1 MELKQ
6 FLQSAFNKQS
16 FIQFISER
24 FYGFASNLKENEYL
38 GKVKLDDK
46 SEIGFFVFEVKE
58 NKDIANSR
66 VGFHK
71 ELKTYADEHM
81 LDGAIGAFY
90 HPLQHIWRLSFI
102 RFSYDETHKKET
114 TSQKRFTFLLGNEK
128 IKTALEQLKNLKYPK
143 ISELEK
149 AFSVESVT
157 KEFYKGL
164 VKEYNN
170 LLDKYMTY
178 PTQNDNDK
186 KEFAIRLIGRILF
199 IKFLNKKALIPDDIF
214 STCQE
219 YYHEKLEPLFFEQLN
234 TQKSERKKE
243 FANDS
248 IPFLNGG
255 LFEPLH
261 LDYYEYSGV
270 SSKYINMLKVDDN
283 FFTELYEHLNQ
294 FNFTIDENSIEDSDL
309 SIDPEMLGRIFENLL
324 AEINPETSQNAR
336 KSTGSYYTPREIV
349 EYMVNSSLLEHI
361 KTKTDMD
368 EEVLK
373 TIIFKNQE
381 PSHDYDKT
389 KILSAIFELKILDPA
404 CGSGAFPMGLL
415 QKIVKI
421 LELIDEDATIWF
433 NLQSKEF
440 KDAHKNRN
448 KNYIRKLSIIKNT
461 IYGIDIQPIA
471 IEISK
476 LRFFLSLVVDEDG
489 EPEPLPNLEFKFVC
503 ANSLLPKP
511 KNNQLAT
518 LEYFMLEGD
527 LLNLKNEYFEAS
539 GERKKEIKKEYMQT
553 QKKMFEEE
561 EATNLLSALE
571 NKLTD
576 YNPFDPLSVAGFF
589 DSDFMF
595 NIKDGFDI
603 VIGNPPYIGEKG
615 SKNLFDTLRHLKHY
629 ERKMDIFYFFFHT
642 GLDNLK
648 NGGILSL
655 ITTNYYITATGAV
668 KVRNDFK
675 ERSTILNLINFNEL
689 KIFESALGQHN
700 LITTLQKGKFD
711 KPAHTSIVNAKG
723 YLGTEVLQSIV
734 EGKNKDT
741 NYYQI
746 PQEKLFNGGNIQLT
760 IGGIDNVLDK
770 IKIASNELGLLF
782 DINSGVETG
791 ADKVTANIVKKYK
804 GKKFYDNNNSFEYD
818 IGKGIYILSQQ
829 ELDALKLQ
837 PNEYNLIKRWYKS
850 SDIDKYSYKINNNES
865 LIYIDSKI
873 NINQYPNIYKHLSY
887 FRHLLNSREQANNDE
902 NNWFW
907 IRGSKRQFFERKK
920 YIICK
925 YRAYQNIFAYSDGDF
940 YSSRDVYYV
949 TYKQKRT
956 NLDLKFILA
965 ILNSKLIYKW
975 LYYRGKRKGEML
987 ELYQEPL
994 SKIPIIKDI
1003 SLDAQNIFILIVDY
1017 IIFLKQQEF
1026 NQNDDLKFAKDRLMV
1041 SFFERLIDCM
1051 VYELYFAD
1059 ELHKE
1064 NKYFIEPL
1072 QKESLIDVQ
1081 NMDNKLEE
1089 IRAIFEKLNDKNHT
1103 IKKNMYFIDSVEVVR
1118 IIEGK
1123 DNENN

>member
-6 FLQSAFNKQS
+6 FLQSAFNKQD
-16 FIQFISER
+16 FIAFISQR
-24 FYGFASNLKENEYL
+24 FYGFAPNLQENEYL

-46 SEIGFFVFEVKE
+46 SEIGFFVFEANE
-58 NKDIANSR
+58 HKDIENSR

-71 ELKTYADEHM
+71 ELKKYADEHM

-90 HPLQHIWRLSFI
+90 NHTQQVWRLSFI
-102 RFSYDETHKKET
+102 RFSYDEAHKKET

-128 IKTALEQLKNLKYPK
+128 IKTAQSQLKNLKYPK
-143 ISELEK
+143 ISELEV
-149 AFSVESVT
+149 AFGVETVT

-164 VKEYNN
+164 VKEYEK
-170 LLDKYMTY
+170 LLGEYLTY
-178 PTQNDNDK
+178 PTNSDNDK

-349 EYMVNSSLLEHI
+349 EYMVNSSLLEYI
-361 KTKTDMD
+361 KTKTDID

-415 QKIVKI
+415 QRIVKI

-476 LRFFLSLVVDEDG
+476 LRFFLSLIVDEDG

-518 LEYFMLEGD
+518 LEYFMFEGD
-527 LLNLKNEYFEAS
+527 LLKLKNEYFEAS
-539 GERKKEIKKEYMQT
+539 GERKKVIKKEYAEM

-576 YNPFDPLSVAGFF
+576 YNPFDPVSVAGFF

-603 VIGNPPYIGEKG
+603 VIGNPPYLRVQGIDKIESEKYKKLYKSATGSYDLYVIFTERAIKLLGKNGLVNFIMPHKWVNSAFGKGLREVAKEKFFKFISFREYQVFNASTYTSLVWFKNKSDTVAYIGLEKDLQTNSDLKAFLDSITNDKYTVTKNEKLNNDAWTFSDNKVAKVLAKLDEQPLRVKDVFEKVFTGLQTSKDSVYFLSECIENNKMIEGYSKELDRRINIEKG
-615 SKNLFDTLRHLKHY
+615 LVKPLLKGDDVHRYETLKTDRVVIFPYFRKIEDGKEKVELYSEKELQKSFPKGYEYLKECESVLRDRESGRLQNDEFWYRYIYPKNLTL
-629 ERKMDIFYFFFHT
+629 
-642 GLDNLK
+642 
-648 NGGILSL
+648 
-655 ITTNYYITATGAV
+655 
-668 KVRNDFK
+668 
-675 ERSTILNLINFNEL
+675 
-689 KIFESALGQHN
+689 
-700 LITTLQKGKFD
+700 FD
-711 KPAHTSIVNAKG
+711 K
-723 YLGTEVLQSIV
+723 
-734 EGKNKDT
+734 
-741 NYYQI
+741 
-746 PQEKLFNGGNIQLT
+746 EKLIMPYLSMGCQL
-760 IGGIDNVLDK
+760 
-770 IKIASNELGLLF
+770 S
-782 DINSGVETG
+782 
-791 ADKVTANIVKKYK
+791 
-804 GKKFYDNNNSFEYD
+804 YDNGEFYGNTKCF
-818 IGKGIYILSQQ
+818 G
-829 ELDALKLQ
+829 
-837 PNEYNLIKRWYKS
+837 LIKRESYEE
-850 SDIDKYSYKINNNES
+850 SYKF
-865 LIYIDSKI
+865 Y
-873 NINQYPNIYKHLSY
+873 LS
-887 FRHLLNSREQANNDE
+887 
-902 NNWFW
+902 
-907 IRGSKRQFFERKK
+907 
-920 YIICK
+920 
-925 YRAYQNIFAYSDGDF
+925 
-940 YSSRDVYYV
+940 
-949 TYKQKRT
+949 
-956 NLDLKFILA
+956 
-965 ILNSKLIYKW
+965 ILNSKVLWFYIQSTSAVFSGG
-975 LYYRGKRKGEML
+975 YYTFTKDTVSPF
-987 ELYQEPL
+987 PL
-994 SKIPIIKDI
+994 PKIE
-1003 SLDAQNIFILIVDY
+1003 NIQDTKPFEILVDY
-1017 IIFLKQQEF
+1017 VMFLKALPNEQKIDEYVS
-1026 NQNDDLKFAKDRLMV
+1026 NEHIAKQLEEVIDAMV
-1041 SFFERLIDCM
+1041 F
-1051 VYELYFAD
+1051 ELYFGD
-1059 ELHKE
+1059 EFKAKTIE
-1064 NKYFIEPL
+1064 FIKYA
-1072 QKESLIDVQ
+1072 KESFKPIESFDDTLKQKVIKEAYL
-1081 NMDNKLEE
+1081 KLCETKNP
-1089 IRAIFEKLNDKNHT
+1089 IRNNLLLLPLEFDFIKT
-1103 IKKNMYFIDSVEVVR
+1103 ILWS
-1118 IIEGK
+1118 
-1123 DNENN
+1123 

>member
-1 MELKQ
+1 MDLKQ
-6 FLQSAFNKQS
+6 FLSSKFDKQN
-16 FIQFISER
+16 FIEFITDK
-24 FYGFASNLKENEYL
+24 FYGFAPNLSSDEYL
-38 GKVKLDDK
+38 GKVKLDDR

-58 NKDIANSR
+58 NKDIQNSR
-66 VGFHK
+66 VGFHN
-71 ELKTYADEHM
+71 ELKKYANELI

-90 HPLQHIWRLSFI
+90 HPEQKAWRLSFI
-102 RFSYDETHKKET
+102 RFSYDDNHKKLI
-114 TSQKRFTFLLGNEK
+114 SNQKRFTFLLGNDK
-128 IKTALEQLKNLKYPK
+128 IKIAHEQLKNLKYPK
-143 ISELEK
+143 LVELEK
-149 AFSVESVT
+149 AFGVEAVT
-157 KEFYKGL
+157 KDFYKGL
-164 VKEYNN
+164 VKEYEK
-170 LLDKYMTY
+170 LLNEYLTY
-178 PTQNDNDK
+178 PSNDDNSK

-199 IKFLNKKALIPDDIF
+199 IKFLNKKSLVPDDIF

-234 TQKSERKKE
+234 TPISERKNE
-243 FANDS
+243 FKNDS

-255 LFEPLH
+255 LFESLH
-261 LDYYEYSGV
+261 LDYYEWSGI
-270 SSKYINMLKVDDN
+270 SSKYINMLKIDDN

-294 FNFTIDENSIEDSDL
+294 YNFTIDENSIEDSEL

-349 EYMVNSSLLEHI
+349 EYMVSSSLLEYL
-361 KTKTDMD
+361 KTKIDIN
-368 EEVLK
+368 EEILK
-373 TIIFKNQE
+373 TIIFQNQE
-381 PSHDYDKT
+381 PQADYDKA

-415 QKIVKI
+415 QKIVKV
-421 LELIDEDATIWF
+421 LNLIDEDASIWF
-433 NLQSKEF
+433 GLQNKEF
-440 KDAHKNRN
+440 KDAHKSRN

-461 IYGIDIQPIA
+461 IFGIDIQPIA

-476 LRFFLSLVVDEDG
+476 LRFFLSLIVDEDG

-503 ANSLLPKP
+503 ANSLLPLSKTTVLHSDDYS
-511 KNNQLAT
+511 KYERKLK
-518 LEYFMLEGD
+518 E
-527 LLNLKNEYFEAS
+527 LKNHYFEAFS
-539 GERKKEIKKEYMQT
+539 KEKKGIKEEYLDTQSKLFDEIEAINIGE
-553 QKKMFEEE
+553 
-561 EATNLLSALE
+561 ALSS
-571 NKLTD
+571 KLAN
-576 YNPFDPLSVAGFF
+576 YNPFDPINVAPFF

-603 VIGNPPYIGEKG
+603 VIGNPPYVGEKG
-615 SKNLFDTLRHLKHY
+615 NKETFAPLKKLPY
-629 ERKMDIFYFFFHT
+629 YQGKMDLFYFFFHI

-648 NGGILSL
+648 HGGVLSL

-668 KVRNDFK
+668 KLRNDFK

-723 YLGTEVLQSIV
+723 YFGTEVLQSIV

-741 NYYQI
+741 NYYEI
-746 PQEKLFNGGNIQLT
+746 LQEKLFNGGNIQLT
-760 IGGIDNVLDK
+760 IGGIDDILDK
-770 IKIASNELGLLF
+770 VASRSYCLNELCFINTGF
-782 DINSGVETG
+782 NSG
-791 ADKVTANIVKKYK
+791 ADWVTKSNLEQIEHPENFNIGDGIFALREDELNSKNLEQDLIY
-804 GKKFYDNNNSFEYD
+804 KFYKNSD
-818 IGKGIYILSQQ
+818 IHKYEQINWQNIYIIYTNK
-829 ELDALKLQ
+829 DT
-837 PNEYNLIKRWYKS
+837 N
-850 SDIDKYSYKINNNES
+850 IDKYPKIKNHLSKFREFLEIKREYKTGQLPWYSMHWARDIDVFLNNDKIILPYRSKTNTFTYSNTDCFGSKDILYLRKRNIYDYKI
-865 LIYIDSKI
+865 
-873 NINQYPNIYKHLSY
+873 
-887 FRHLLNSREQANNDE
+887 
-902 NNWFW
+902 
-907 IRGSKRQFFERKK
+907 
-920 YIICK
+920 
-925 YRAYQNIFAYSDGDF
+925 
-940 YSSRDVYYV
+940 
-949 TYKQKRT
+949 
-956 NLDLKFILA
+956 KFILA

-975 LYYRGKRKGEML
+975 LYHRGKRKGEML

-1003 SLDAQNIFILIVDY
+1003 SLDVQNIFVLIVDY

-1072 QKESLIDVQ
+1072 QKESLIDMQ
-1081 NMDNKLEE
+1081 DMDNKLEE

-1123 DNENN
+1123 ENANN

>member
-6 FLQSAFNKQS
+6 FLQSKFEKQN
-16 FIQFISER
+16 FIEFISER
-24 FYGFASNLKENEYL
+24 FYGFAPNLAQNEYL
-38 GKVKLDDK
+38 GKVKLDDRN
-46 SEIGFFVFEVKE
+46 EIGFFVFEVNE
-58 NKDIANSR
+58 HKDIENSR

-71 ELKTYADEHM
+71 ELKIYADEHM

-90 HPLQHIWRLSFI
+90 HPLQHVWRLSFV
-102 RFSYDETHKKET
+102 RFSYDDKHKKET

-128 IKTALEQLKNLKYPK
+128 IKTANEQLKNLKYPK
-143 ISELEK
+143 ISELEI

-164 VKEYNN
+164 VKEYEK
-170 LLDKYMTY
+170 LLNEYLTY
-178 PTQNDNDK
+178 PTNSDNDK

-199 IKFLNKKALIPDDIF
+199 IKFLNKKVLIPDDIF
-214 STCQE
+214 LTCQD

-234 TQKSERKKE
+234 TQKVERKKE

-270 SSKYINMLKVDDN
+270 SNRYINMLKVNDR
-283 FFTELYEHLNQ
+283 FFSELYEHLNQ

-349 EYMVNSSLLEHI
+349 EYMVNSSLLEYI
-361 KTKTDMD
+361 KTKTDID

-415 QKIVKI
+415 QRIVKI

-476 LRFFLSLVVDEDG
+476 LRFFLSLIVDEEG
-489 EPEPLPNLEFKFVC
+489 GPEPLPNLEFKFVC
-503 ANSLLPKP
+503 ANSLLPLYEGKTDSY
-511 KNNQLAT
+511 KNFVKELQK
-518 LEYFMLEGD
+518 
-527 LLNLKNEYFEAS
+527 LKDEYFESS
-539 GERKKEIKKEYMQT
+539 GKRKKEIVKEYISIRDGYSRTINEFSQLLGSEDLT
-553 QKKMFEEE
+553 STDIMF
-561 EATNLLSALE
+561 
-571 NKLTD
+571 
-576 YNPFDPLSVAGFF
+576 YNPFDPVSVAPFF
-589 DSDFMF
+589 DSYFMF
-595 NIKDGFDI
+595 NVRDGFDI
-603 VIGNPPYIGEKG
+603 VIGNPPYLGEKG
-615 SKNLFDTLRHLKHY
+615 NKETFAPLKKLKY
-629 ERKMDIFYFFFHT
+629 YQGKMDLFYLFFHI

-668 KVRNDFK
+668 KLRNDFK

-689 KIFESALGQHN
+689 KVFESALGQHN

-711 KPAHTSIVNAKG
+711 KLAHTSIVNAKG

-734 EGKNKDT
+734 ECKNKDT

-760 IGGIDNVLDK
+760 MGGIDDILDSVAIKSDLLGDVTNVRQ
-770 IKIASNELGLLF
+770 GLR
-782 DINSGVETG
+782 TG
-791 ADKVTANIVKKYK
+791 ADYVTKKHLV
-804 GKKFYDNNNSFEYD
+804 EYD
-818 IGKGIYILSQQ
+818 FDGNVGDGIFIINKTSNVNIEKTIL
-829 ELDALKLQ
+829 K
-837 PNEYNLIKRWYKS
+837 NWYKN
-850 SDIDKYSYKINNNES
+850 SDI
-865 LIYIDSKI
+865 
-873 NINQYPNIYKHLSY
+873 
-887 FRHLLNSREQANNDE
+887 A
-902 NNWFW
+902 
-907 IRGSKRQFFERKK
+907 K
-920 YIICK
+920 YITNANTEE
-925 YRAYQNIFAYSDGDF
+925 YVIFSEKDNTETEFKNKFPKAYSHLF
-940 YSSRDVYYV
+940 IF
-949 TYKQKRT
+949 K
-956 NLDLKFILA
+956 NL
-965 ILNSKLIYKW
+965 
-975 LYYRGKRKGEML
+975 L
-987 ELYQEPL
+987 E
-994 SKIPIIKDI
+994 KIRERNKER
-1003 SLDAQNIFILIVDY
+1003 VDY
-1017 IIFLKQQEF
+1017 WFTL
-1026 NQNDDLKFAKDRLMV
+1026 DRTRNSEM
-1041 SFFERLIDCM
+1041 FEIEKIRL
-1051 VYELYFAD
+1051 
-1059 ELHKE
+1059 
-1064 NKYFIEPL
+1064 N
-1072 QKESLIDVQ
+1072 
-1081 NMDNKLEE
+1081 
-1089 IRAIFEKLNDKNHT
+1089 
-1103 IKKNMYFIDSVEVVR
+1103 
-1118 IIEGK
+1118 
-1123 DNENN
+1123 

>member
-6 FLQSAFNKQS
+6 FLQSAFNKQN
-16 FIQFISER
+16 FIKFISER
-24 FYGFASNLKENEYL
+24 FYGFAPNLQENEYL
-38 GKVKLDDK
+38 GKVKLDDR
-46 SEIGFFVFEVKE
+46 SEIGFFVFEVNE
-58 NKDIANSR
+58 HKDIENSR

-90 HPLQHIWRLSFI
+90 HPLQHVWRLSFV
-102 RFSYDETHKKET
+102 RFNYDDKHKKET

-128 IKTALEQLKNLKYPK
+128 IKTANEQLKNLKYPK
-143 ISELEK
+143 IVELEK

-164 VKEYNN
+164 VKEYEK
-170 LLDKYMTY
+170 LLNEYLTY
-178 PTQNDNDK
+178 PTNSDNDK

-199 IKFLNKKALIPDDIF
+199 IKFLNKKVLIPDDIF
-214 STCQE
+214 LTCQD

-234 TQKSERKKE
+234 TQKVERKKE
-243 FANDS
+243 FVNDS

-255 LFEPLH
+255 LFEPLN
-261 LDYYEYSGV
+261 LDFYEWNGDESRYSH
-270 SSKYINMLKVDDN
+270 ILKVDDR
-283 FFTELYEHLNQ
+283 FFSELYEHLNQ

-349 EYMVNSSLLEHI
+349 EYMVNSSLLEYI
-361 KTKTDMD
+361 KTKTEMD

-415 QKIVKI
+415 QRIVKI

-433 NLQSKEF
+433 NLQNREF

-476 LRFFLSLVVDEDG
+476 LRFFLSLIVDEEG

-503 ANSLLPKP
+503 ANSLLPLKKDTQLDGLFENNTSYSTSTDGAKKYFDLENELINI
-511 KNNQLAT
+511 KNR
-518 LEYFMLEGD
+518 
-527 LLNLKNEYFEAS
+527 YFEAN
-539 GERKKEIKKEYMQT
+539 GVNKNIEKDKYYNI
-553 QKKMFEEE
+553 QKLMLAELINNSTINADE
-561 EATNLLSALE
+561 NLLCY
-571 NKLTD
+571 D
-576 YNPFDPLSVAGFF
+576 PFDPLSVAGFF

-603 VIGNPPYIGEKG
+603 VIGNPPYIKEYTNK
-615 SKNLFDTLRHLKHY
+615 KAFDKIRENKKY
-629 ERKMDIFYFFFHT
+629 YQGKMDIWYFFACV
-642 GLDNLK
+642 GIDLLK
-648 NGGILSL
+648 TNGVLLFIAPNNW
-655 ITTNYYITATGAV
+655 ITNSGASKLRN
-668 KVRNDFK
+668 KVLEDTRIIEFIDFGDFK
-675 ERSTILNLINFNEL
+675 V
-689 KIFESALGQHN
+689 FESADIQTMVMN
-700 LITTLQKGKFD
+700 LQVT
-711 KPAHTSIVNAKG
+711 
-723 YLGTEVLQSIV
+723 
-734 EGKNKDT
+734 KD
-741 NYYQI
+741 NNEYNCIYS
-746 PQEKLFNGGNIQLT
+746 KL
-760 IGGIDNVLDK
+760 LDK
-770 IKIASNELGLLF
+770 EYSKNRIEDFLDKKQNQKFLISKTHIIKSDLKDKNISFSEDKHFIILNKIENSKNFELTVLEVANGIHTHHSEVTKKMLEIDDTLILKEGIFVINNEEKESLNLSLKELELIKPLYISEQINGYRVNSENKFWIIYTDSSFKNIETIKPYPNIKKHLDKFSKVITSDNKPYGLHRARNQNFFVGEKIAS
-782 DINSGVETG
+782 
-791 ADKVTANIVKKYK
+791 
-804 GKKFYDNNNSFEYD
+804 
-818 IGKGIYILSQQ
+818 
-829 ELDALKLQ
+829 
-837 PNEYNLIKRWYKS
+837 LIKCPNRPSFSYLNFDSYLQAEYYLIKS
-850 SDIDKYSYKINNNES
+850 NRINLKY
-865 LIYIDSKI
+865 LT
-873 NINQYPNIYKHLSY
+873 
-887 FRHLLNSREQANNDE
+887 A
-902 NNWFW
+902 
-907 IRGSKRQFFERKK
+907 
-920 YIICK
+920 
-925 YRAYQNIFAYSDGDF
+925 IF
-940 YSSRDVYYV
+940 
-949 TYKQKRT
+949 
-956 NLDLKFILA
+956 
-965 ILNSKLIYKW
+965 NSKLISYW
-975 LYYRGKRKGEML
+975 LKHKGKMQGNN
-987 ELYQEPL
+987 YQIDKEPIL
-994 SKIPIIKDI
+994 NIPIKKIEVTKP
-1003 SLDAQNIFILIVDY
+1003 FEILVDY

-1072 QKESLIDVQ
+1072 QKENLIDVQ
-1081 NMDNKLEE
+1081 NMENKLDS

>member
-1 MELKQ
+1 MDLKQ
-6 FLQSAFNKQS
+6 FLQSPFNKQN
-16 FIQFISER
+16 FIEFITER
-24 FYGFASNLKENEYL
+24 FYGFAPNLVQNEYL
-38 GKVKLDDK
+38 GQVKLDDK
-46 SEIGFFVFEVKE
+46 SEIGFFVFEVHDGINIE
-58 NKDIANSR
+58 NSR

-71 ELKTYADEHM
+71 ELKKYADEHM

-90 HPLQHIWRLSFI
+90 HERQKVWRFSFI
-102 RFSYDETHKKET
+102 RFSYDESHKKET

-128 IKTALEQLKNLKYPK
+128 IKTAQSQLKNLKYPK
-143 ISELEK
+143 ISELEI
-149 AFSVESVT
+149 AFGVESVT
-157 KEFYKGL
+157 KEFYRGL
-164 VKEYNN
+164 VKEYEK
-170 LLDKYMTY
+170 LLSEYLTY
-178 PTQNDNDK
+178 PSNDDNSK
-186 KEFAIRLIGRILF
+186 KEFAIRLVGRILF
-199 IKFLNKKALIPDDIF
+199 IKFLNKKSLVPDDIF
-214 STCQE
+214 EVTE
-219 YYHEKLEPLFFEQLN
+219 DYYHEKLEPLFFEQLN
-234 TQKSERKKE
+234 TPKSERKQE
-243 FANDS
+243 FKNGN

-261 LDYYEYSGV
+261 LDYYEWSGF
-270 SSKYINMLKVDDN
+270 SSKYINMLNIDDR
-283 FFTELYEHLNQ
+283 FFSELYEHLNQ
-294 FNFTIDENSIEDSDL
+294 YSFTIDENSIEDSEL

-349 EYMVNSSLLEHI
+349 EYMVNSSLLEYI
-361 KTKTDMD
+361 KTKTEMD

-373 TIIFKNQE
+373 TIIFKNKE
-381 PSHDYDKT
+381 PLHDYDKT

-421 LELIDEDATIWF
+421 LNLIDEDASIWF
-433 NLQSKEF
+433 GLPKNKEF
-440 KDAHKNRN
+440 KETHKNRN
-448 KNYIRKLSIIKNT
+448 KDYIRKLSVIKNT
-461 IYGIDIQPIA
+461 IYGMDIQPIA

-476 LRFFLSLVVDEDG
+476 LRFFLSLIVDEDG

-527 LLNLKNEYFEAS
+527 LLELKNEYFEAS
-539 GERKKEIKKEYMQT
+539 GERKKEIKKEYTQT

-561 EATNLLSALE
+561 EVTNLLSALE

-576 YNPFDPLSVAGFF
+576 YNPFDPVSVAGFF

-603 VIGNPPYIGEKG
+603 VIGNPPYLGEKG
-615 SKNLFDTLRHLKHY
+615 NKETFAPLKKLKY
-629 ERKMDIFYFFFHT
+629 YQGKMDLFYLFFHL

-648 NGGILSL
+648 NGGVLSL

-668 KVRNDFK
+668 KLRNDFK

-734 EGKNKDT
+734 EGTNKNT
-741 NYYQI
+741 TYYQI

-760 IGGIDNVLDK
+760 IGGIDDILDSIAIKSDLLGNITNVRQ
-770 IKIASNELGLLF
+770 GLR
-782 DINSGVETG
+782 TG
-791 ADKVTANIVKKYK
+791 ADYVTKKHLADYNFNGNIGDGIFIIPKKLNIDIESSILKNWYK
-804 GKKFYDNNNSFEYD
+804 NSD
-818 IGKGIYILSQQ
+818 IGKYITNSNT
-829 ELDALKLQ
+829 E
-837 PNEYNLIKRWYKS
+837 EYVIFSEKDNTEIEFKNKFP
-850 SDIDKYSYKINNNES
+850 KA
-865 LIYIDSKI
+865 
-873 NINQYPNIYKHLSY
+873 YKHLFIFKNLLEKIRERNQERVDYWFTLDRTRDSEMFEIEKIVAPQRSY
-887 FRHLLNSREQANNDE
+887 YNT
-902 NNWFW
+902 
-907 IRGSKRQFFERKK
+907 
-920 YIICK
+920 
-925 YRAYQNIFAYSDGDF
+925 FAYSD
-940 YSSRDVYYV
+940 SSFHASADVYFITKSKKPYS
-949 TYKQKRT
+949 
-956 NLDLKFILA
+956 LKFLVA

-994 SKIPIIKDI
+994 SKIPIIKDVKQ
-1003 SLDAQNIFILIVDY
+1003 DAQNIFVQIVDY

-1072 QKESLIDVQ
+1072 QKENLIDVQ

-1123 DNENN
+1123 ENENN